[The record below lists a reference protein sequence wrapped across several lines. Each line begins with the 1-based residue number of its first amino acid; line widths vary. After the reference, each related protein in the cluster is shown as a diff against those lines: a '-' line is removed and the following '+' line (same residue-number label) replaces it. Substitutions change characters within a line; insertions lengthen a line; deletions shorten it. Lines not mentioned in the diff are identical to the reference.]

1 MKSLRLGAS
10 LFLAAGTLFLLITIL
25 TMSGVQAAEGVAASQ
40 NPALPVEHPEC
51 SYFGPQ
57 RDRFTQAALNKMR
70 GAKKESSASVLTR
83 QVTALLPAGLPGG
96 SHNHDVAVSTDQDT
110 IDSYIFAALQTNGIA
125 PAESTNDFEFI
136 RRVTLDLTGRI
147 PTPPAVLAFVNSSD
161 PSKRA
166 QLIDQLLASPQWVD
180 KWTVFFSDLFKST
193 SANSQIVINNEGRN
207 AFYKWI
213 HDSLANGKP
222 YNQMATEL
230 IDAQGNNNSDQTQ
243 GNMNFLVLAFQGN
256 GPAQDVYDSQTA
268 QVFESFMGMAHV
280 NCLLCHNGR
289 GHLDSL
295 SLWAAS
301 FNRYQAWGLSSF
313 LSHTTMHGYRS
324 PQDPNNPKAGTL
336 NYWGFDTGTTDYT
349 LNTTIGNRPARQ
361 PLAGQAKTVTPLYLD
376 QVSTAQKGSDYRA
389 ALAQYITS
397 DIQFA
402 RAAVN
407 YMWAHFFGLGI
418 VDPPDQFDLARLDPN
433 NPPPAP
439 WTLQP
444 SNPQLLNSLAH
455 HFINSGYD
463 LKALMREVANSQTY
477 QFSSRYNG
485 DWNATLEPYF
495 ARHFVRRMWAEELH
509 DSVVTATGI
518 VPTYTVPGFSNDST
532 IYGVI
537 SPGFGPVSFALQ
549 LPDVKTEPDGGG
561 AVSQFLDSFLRGD
574 RDLTPRK
581 SEGSILQA
589 LNLMNSS
596 IIENRLAITGA
607 SASQL
612 MLQVLAM
619 NNTDAVNRLYLTIL
633 SRYPSDDEKS
643 KALASLPTATAARN
657 LAMQDLAW
665 SLYNKV
671 DFVFNY

>member
-1 MKSLRLGAS
+1 MNSLRLGAFLS
-10 LFLAAGTLFLLITIL
+10 LAAGTLFLLIAVLTI
-25 TMSGVQAAEGVAASQ
+25 SRVQAADVAASQ
-40 NPALPVEHPEC
+40 NTALPVEHPEC

-57 RDRFTQAALNKMR
+57 RDRFTQAALNRMR
-70 GAKKESSASVLTR
+70 AAKKESAASALTR

-96 SHNHDVAVSTDQDT
+96 SHNHDVSVSTGQDT

-125 PAESTNDFEFI
+125 PAESTSDFEFI

-147 PTPPAVLAFVNSSD
+147 PTPSAVLAFVNSTD

-180 KWTVFFSDLFKST
+180 KWTVFFSDLFKNT
-193 SANSQIVINNEGRN
+193 SSNSQIVINNEGRN

-230 IDAQGNNNSDQTQ
+230 IDAQGNNNSDQAQ

-256 GPAQDVYDSQTA
+256 GPTQDVYDSQTA

-301 FNRYQAWGLSSF
+301 VTRYQAWGLSSF

-336 NYWGFDTGTTDYT
+336 NYWGFDTGSTDYT

-389 ALAQYITS
+389 ALAQYVTG

-407 YMWAHFFGLGI
+407 YVWAHFFGLGI

-463 LKALMREVANSQTY
+463 LKALMREIANSQTY

-485 DWNATLEPYF
+485 SWNATLEPYF

-532 IYGVI
+532 IYGVN
-537 SPGFGPVSFALQ
+537 SPGFGQVSFAMQ
-549 LPDVKTEPDGGG
+549 LPDVKNEPDGGG

-589 LNLMNSS
+589 LNLMNDNF
-596 IIENRLAITGA
+596 IESRIHSTGSNIKGSNLVA
-607 SASQL
+607 AMSQPDQQL
-612 MLQVLAM
+612 V
-619 NNTDAVNRLYLTIL
+619 NTLYLTVL
-633 SRYPSDDEKS
+633 SRYPTQDEMT
-643 KALASLPTATAARN
+643 KALNDLSINISHSQAAE
-657 LAMQDLAW
+657 DLFW
-665 SLYNKV
+665 SLFNKV